1 MCRAGPATGGDLV
14 TESDNLHS
22 LPRFQALLG
31 KRLSESLDDSEGQ
44 ELDQLLNSSAECRE
58 LYVQQIWTDSLLKWE
73 LTESNTTSSEFLEIP
88 LSVDADPVIKLSSTV
103 KGNRFTRFW
112 QACLVLLVFGT
123 QAIYWITSDPTKD
136 QQPPQQIAV
145 TDTVEPHQVVAVLL
159 DSEDVVWSD
168 GRASVEYGTSFHK
181 NEILKLE
188 SGLIRI
194 AFDCGAGVV
203 LEGPAELKLCSA
215 WQACLHQGKLAAVVP
230 EGAEGFTVLTPQK
243 RIVDLGTKFGASVD
257 ESGQANVQVY
267 EGEVKVESRN
277 EVAASESLLLTA
289 KEHSRYSE
297 NNSQTPEIKLQGVD
311 SEDQISVPSF
321 EQLAVART
329 GVYPPS
335 EKTPHHQDSEYPI
348 PNPETQAPMET
359 FPASVILGE
368 DFYPRSHLSPA
379 FTGKPNAL
387 NLDSAFA
394 RVVFLQKPL
403 QWQDLNGG
411 HFALE
416 MNGRNPA
423 YPSIANRMHIKLES
437 PIKEEVYFSFLG
449 HYQGLDENDF
459 FSLWFD
465 NHFGEGTSHSMSP
478 NAGIRFGEYFARMT
492 VNEAGYFSVPADD
505 IVFCLVGHLRKNQ
518 QGKFHAIDLW
528 VNPQQISPSEPDI
541 HVEFND
547 MRKQSFTV
555 VGIRMGKDTE
565 PDDRFLFDRLVIA
578 RSLQEVLEST
588 GTIVP
593 ASPPPTSTFPQKV
606 AE

>member
-1 MCRAGPATGGDLV
+1 M
-14 TESDNLHS
+14 TESDNLHW
-22 LPRFQALLG
+22 LPRFQTLLG
-31 KRLSESLDDSEGQ
+31 KRLSGTLDESEGQ
-44 ELDQLLNSSAECRE
+44 ELDQLLNFSAEFRE
-58 LYVQQIWTDSLLKWE
+58 LYVQQIWTDSLLNWE
-73 LTESNTTSSEFLEIP
+73 LTESNTISSGFMEIP
-88 LSVDADPVIKLSSTV
+88 LSVDSVPVIRLSSTV
-103 KGNRFTRFW
+103 KVNRFARFW
-112 QACLVLLVFGT
+112 QVCLVLLVLGAP
-123 QAIYWITSDPTKD
+123 AIYWITNHPTD
-136 QQPPQQIAV
+136 DEQPPQQIAA
-145 TDTVEPHQVVAVLL
+145 TETVESHEVVAVLL

-215 WQACLHQGKLAAVVP
+215 WQACLHRGKLAAVVP

-243 RIVDLGTKFGASVD
+243 RIVDLGTKFGTSVD

-267 EGEVKVESRN
+267 EGEVKVESRD
-277 EVAASESLLLTA
+277 EVASTESLLLTA
-289 KEHSRYSE
+289 KRHSRYSE
-297 NNSQTPEIKLQGVD
+297 NNSKTSEIKLQGVD

-335 EKTPHHQDSEYPI
+335 EKTLRHQDSEYPI
-348 PNPETQAPMET
+348 PNPETQVPMET
-359 FPASVILGE
+359 FPTSVILGE
-368 DFYPRSHLSPA
+368 DFYPRSHLSPT

-387 NLDSAFA
+387 ILDSAFA
-394 RVVFLQKPL
+394 RVVYLPEPL
-403 QWQDLNGG
+403 RWQDLDGG

-423 YPSIANRMHIKLES
+423 YPFIANRMHFKLDS
-437 PIKEEVYFSFLG
+437 PIQEEIYFSFLG
-449 HYQGLDENDF
+449 RYQGLDENDF

-465 NHFGEGTSHSMSP
+465 NNFGEGTSHSMSP
-478 NAGIRFGEYFARMT
+478 NAGIRFGEYFARMS
-492 VNEAGYFSVPADD
+492 VNEAGYFSVPGDD
-505 IVFCLVGHLRKNQ
+505 VVFCLVGHLQKNQ
-518 QGKFHAIDLW
+518 QGKFQAIDLW
-528 VNPQQISPSEPDI
+528 VNPQLVSPGEPDI

-547 MRKQSFTV
+547 MRKQSFKV

-565 PDDRFLFDRLVIA
+565 PEDRFLFDRLVIA

-593 ASPPPTSTFPQKV
+593 ASHPPTPTFPQKV